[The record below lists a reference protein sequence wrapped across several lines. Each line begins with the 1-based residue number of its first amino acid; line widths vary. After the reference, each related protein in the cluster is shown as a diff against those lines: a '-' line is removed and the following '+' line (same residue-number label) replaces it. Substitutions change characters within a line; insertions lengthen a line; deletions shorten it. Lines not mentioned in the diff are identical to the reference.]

1 MVGLDNH
8 CVSIGRDSFF
18 MGLCGHDGAMILYFQ
33 HGDEF
38 LQLMV
43 VAKNLQSAFVE
54 GWLLEFGSQ

>member
-1 MVGLDNH
+1 MGLDNH

-54 GWLLEFGSQ
+54 G